1 MKAPKLPVNEAKR
14 LNAVKSY
21 NILDTLPEE
30 DYDHITELVASIC
43 NIPIALIT
51 FLDEDRNFFKS
62 HYGIP
67 FNETSRDISFC
78 GYTVLEDDI
87 LIVKDARE
95 DKRFMDNPLV
105 DEQNA
110 IFYAG
115 VPLINPEGFKLG
127 TICVFDHEPRELTK
141 TQIKALKTMGKQVVN
156 LLELRR
162 QNYNLTKAKEELLER
177 NEQLKSF
184 ASHVSH
190 DLKSPLAN
198 IMSLSDLLRSEN
210 EAVLSEDSKEYI
222 QYIEESAGI
231 LREYID
237 GILMHYKTDE
247 LLKSKKENV
256 NLSEISENIEQLL
269 ISKEDDQLIYS
280 EELVEDINKSALS
293 QILINLVDNALKYN
307 DKAQRIIK
315 IGYESLTDYHRFSV
329 SDNGIGIP
337 KDKQEHIFE
346 IFKTI
351 KSDFNKS
358 STGIGLST
366 VKNLVEKL
374 NGNIFVCSEE
384 GKGSTFSF
392 TIAK

>member
-1 MKAPKLPVNEAKR
+1 MKAPKLPINEVNR

-21 NILDTLPEE
+21 NILDTLPEK
-30 DYDHITELVASIC
+30 DYDNITELIASIC
-43 NIPIALIT
+43 DISIALIS
-51 FLDEDRNFFKS
+51 FLDNNRNFFKS

-78 GYTVLEDDI
+78 GHTILEEDV
-87 LIVKDARE
+87 LIVEDARK
-95 DKRFMDNPLV
+95 DLRFMGNPLV
-105 DEQNA
+105 KDQKA

-115 VPLINPEGFKLG
+115 VTLINPEGYKLG
-127 TICVFDHEPRELTK
+127 TICIFDHKPRQLTQ
-141 TQIKALKTMGKQVVN
+141 TQIKALKTLGKQVIN

-162 QNYNLTKAKEELLER
+162 QNYNLTKAKDELQER
-177 NEQLKSF
+177 NVQLKSF

-190 DLKSPLAN
+190 DLKSPLSN
-198 IMSLSDLLRSEN
+198 IMSLSDILRSEN
-210 EAVLSEDSKEYI
+210 EDILTEESKEYI
-222 QYIEESAGI
+222 GYIEDSAGI
-231 LREYID
+231 LKEYID

-247 LLKSKKENV
+247 LLKAKKENV
-256 NLSEISENIEQLL
+256 KLNEISEDIEQILIPKEEDLL
-269 ISKEDDQLIYS
+269 ISSED
-280 EELVEDINKSALS
+280 LVKNINKSALS

-351 KSDFNKS
+351 KTDFSKT

-366 VKNLVEKL
+366 VKSLVEKL